1 MKTDELKHEKEI
13 EGKRKKWMTP
23 HPQQKKKIMAISP
36 FVFVFSTVYDKV
48 VYDQTQK
55 RHFFIN

>member
-13 EGKRKKWMTP
+13 EGKRKKWLTP
-23 HPQQKKKIMAISP
+23 PPSKKKIMAISP
-36 FVFVFSTVYDKV
+36 FVFSTVYDKV